1 MAYEAV
7 PIDVEIQK
15 LTAAERDALSR
26 YKIHENINTILAN
39 ENTPLLVG
47 GVALLAA
54 LPILFNIFLQ
64 SLEEQN
70 VILSDEQKELVKK
83 SYQISFL
90 ATPIGAQFLG
100 KKVAES
106 LYSSIADFEFPKDFK
121 FGGKGLA

>member
-39 ENTPLLVG
+39 ENIPLLVG

-54 LPILFNIFLQ
+54 LPILYNIFLQ

-70 VILSDEQKELVKK
+70 IILTDQQKDLVKK

-106 LYSSIADFEFPKDFK
+106 LYSSIKDFEFPKDFK
-121 FGGKGLA
+121 FGGTGLA

>member
-54 LPILFNIFLQ
+54 LPILYNIFLQ

-70 VILSDEQKELVKK
+70 IILTDQQKDLIKK

-106 LYSSIADFEFPKDFK
+106 LYSSITDFEFPKDFK